1 MEMIQSRMAAKREAA
16 PKAGAPHVKVIAK
29 NKRAFFDYHVEDKL
43 ECGVALRGTEVK
55 SLREHSA
62 QLSDAYA
69 VGQHDELMLLNMQ
82 IPQYGPAGPLS
93 NHEPKRTRKL
103 LLHRR
108 EIDKL
113 LEKQQKAGYA
123 LIPLSIYFKDGI
135 AKIELG
141 VCKGKAG
148 ADKRETIAA
157 RDAKREMDRAR
168 KR

>member
-1 MEMIQSRMAAKREAA
+1 MAGKKAAA
-16 PKAGAPHVKVIAK
+16 PKEGAPHVKIIAR
-29 NKRAFFDYHVEDKL
+29 NRRATFDYYVEERL

-69 VGQHDELMLLNMQ
+69 VGQHGELMLLNAQ
-82 IPQYGPAGPLS
+82 IPQYGPAGPLG

-123 LIPLSIYFKDGI
+123 LVPLSIYFKDGI
-135 AKIELG
+135 VKVELG

-168 KR
+168 RR

>member
-1 MEMIQSRMAAKREAA
+1 MAAKKQAQ
-16 PKAGAPHVKVIAK
+16 PKEGAPHVKVIAR
-29 NKRAFFDYHVEDKL
+29 NKRAYFDHHVEDKV
-43 ECGVALRGTEVK
+43 ECGLALRGTEVK

-69 VGQHDELMLLNMQ
+69 VGQRGELMLLNAQ
-82 IPQYGPAGPLS
+82 IPPYGPAGPLG
-93 NHEPKRTRKL
+93 NHEPKRARKL

-123 LIPLSIYFKDGI
+123 LIPLALYFKDGI
-135 AKIELG
+135 AKVELG

-148 ADKRETIAA
+148 ADKREAIAE
-157 RDAKREMDRAR
+157 RDAKREIDRAR
-168 KR
+168 RRS